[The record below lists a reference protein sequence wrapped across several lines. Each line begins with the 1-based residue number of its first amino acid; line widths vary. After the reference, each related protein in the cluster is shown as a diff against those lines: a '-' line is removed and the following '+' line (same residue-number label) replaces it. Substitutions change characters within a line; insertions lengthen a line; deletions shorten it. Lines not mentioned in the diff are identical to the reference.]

1 MKQSCDTP
9 TEKTVDDKTK
19 SKNTSNLRT
28 AGRRKSD
35 FFLTDQVKRLNKL
48 TQVGQTLTTI
58 LNMDELFEVIVS
70 QTNQI
75 VDSERCSVLL
85 YDPENE
91 ELYSLASTD
100 VKKDQ
105 IRFPSDKGIAGW
117 VLHNKKPL
125 IINDPYNDPRFN
137 AAIDKKTGV
146 TTHNILCI
154 PLINRRNICIGTL
167 QNMDKRNGDFD
178 NEDLKLLQSA
188 SHYITIALENAKLYN
203 DLKELDRAKE
213 KIINHLSH
221 ELKTP
226 LSIILGVFDR
236 IRNVTAVTKDSPLHK
251 TLNRGERNAQRLID
265 LQLKIDDIL
274 HEKAIEEKEGILNL
288 IHSAVSL
295 VDETYEN
302 NDRNNEF
309 VAGLLDRLT
318 SLFATAEPP
327 APEHIE
333 LEPFLTHLCDQARH
347 NMGRRHIEFIRTFE
361 GCGNVYMDRRV
372 LEKVI
377 EGLLKNAIENT
388 PDEGRIVIRSYLKSR
403 NCYIEIRDFG
413 TGISPENQKMIFGG
427 FFHTQDTMAYSS
439 KRPYEFNAGGTGS
452 DLLRIR
458 ALSERFNFA
467 IDFSSKRCHNI
478 PHETTP
484 CPGIISRCSHVTDSA
499 DCRDADGSTF
509 TIIIPLQKQE
519 Q

>member
-1 MKQSCDTP
+1 VS
-9 TEKTVDDKTK
+9 DKTI

-28 AGRRKSD
+28 VGRRESD
-35 FFLTDQVKRLNKL
+35 FFLTDQLNRLNKL
-48 TQVGQTLTTI
+48 TQVGQTITTI
-58 LNMDELFEVIVS
+58 LDMDELFEMIVS

-75 VDSERCSVLL
+75 VGSERCSVFLH
-85 YDPENE
+85 DPENE

-100 VKKDQ
+100 VKRGQ

-125 IINDPYNDPRFN
+125 IINDPYKDPRFN
-137 AAIDKKTGV
+137 SEIDKKTGV

-154 PLINRRNICIGTL
+154 PLINRKNICIGTL
-167 QNMDKRNGDFD
+167 QNIDKRTGDFD
-178 NEDLKLLQSA
+178 QADLDLLQSA
-188 SHYITIALENAKLYN
+188 SHYITVALENAKLY
-203 DLKELDRAKE
+203 DELKELDRAKE

-226 LSIILGVFDR
+226 LSIVLGVFDR
-236 IRNVTAVTKDSPLHK
+236 IRKVLNITESSPLHK

-265 LQLKIDDIL
+265 LQQKIDDIL
-274 HEKAIEEKEGILNL
+274 HEKSIEEKEGILNL

-318 SLFATAEPP
+318 ALFSITDPP
-327 APEHIE
+327 ALELIT
-333 LEPFLTHLCDQARH
+333 LEPFLTNLCDQALH
-347 NMGRRHIEFIRTFE
+347 NMGRRNIELVREFE
-361 GCGNVYMDRRV
+361 DCDDVYIDRRV
-372 LEKVI
+372 LEKSV

-388 PDEGRIVIRSYLKSR
+388 PEEGRIVIRSYKDSK
-403 NCYIEIRDFG
+403 NCYIEVRDFG
-413 TGISPENQKMIFGG
+413 VGISSENQKMIFGG

-458 ALSERFNFA
+458 ALSERFGFS
-467 IDFSSKRCHNI
+467 IGFSSKRCQNI
-478 PHETTP
+478 PHETAP
-484 CPGIISRCSHVTDSA
+484 CPGIISGCSHISDLA
-499 DCRDADGSTF
+499 ECRDSDGSTF
-509 TIIIPLQKQE
+509 TLTFPLQKQD

>member
-1 MKQSCDTP
+1 
-9 TEKTVDDKTK
+9 VNDKTQP
-19 SKNTSNLRT
+19 KNTSNLRT
-28 AGRRKSD
+28 IGRRKSD
-35 FFLTDQVKRLNKL
+35 LFLTDQLDRFNKL
-48 TQVGQTLTTI
+48 TQVGQTITTT
-58 LNMDELFEVIVS
+58 LDMNELFEVIVS

-75 VDSERCSVLL
+75 LGSERCSVLL

-100 VKKDQ
+100 LKTEQ
-105 IRFPSDKGIAGW
+105 IRFPSNKGIAGW
-117 VLHNKKPL
+117 VLHNKTPL
-125 IINDPYNDPRFN
+125 IINDPYSDPRFN
-137 AAIDKKTGV
+137 SEIDKKTGV

-167 QNMDKRNGDFD
+167 QNMDKGDGDFD
-178 NEDLKLLQSA
+178 QTDLELLQSA
-188 SHYITIALENAKLYN
+188 SHYITVALENAKLYH

-236 IRNVTAVTKDSPLHK
+236 IRNVMSVTEGSPLHK

-274 HEKAIEEKEGILNL
+274 HERAIEEKEGILNL
-288 IHSAVSL
+288 IHGAVSL
-295 VDETYEN
+295 VDEVYEN
-302 NDRNNEF
+302 NDSNNEL

-318 SLFATAEPP
+318 SLFTIAEPP
-327 APEHIE
+327 APELIK
-333 LEPFLTHLCDQARH
+333 LEPFLTHLCDLAQD
-347 NMGRRHIEFIRTFE
+347 NMGRRHIELIRTFE
-361 GCGNVYMDRRV
+361 DCGDIYMDRRV

-388 PDEGRIVIRSYLKSR
+388 PDEGRIVIRSYHKNK

-413 TGISPENQKMIFGG
+413 VGITSENQKMIFGG

-439 KRPYEFNAGGTGS
+439 KRPYEFDAGGTGS

-458 ALSERFNFA
+458 ALSERFGFS
-467 IDFSSKRCHNI
+467 IDFSSKRCQNI

-484 CPGIISRCSHVTDSA
+484 CPGIISGCSHVTDSEE
-499 DCRDADGSTF
+499 CRNSGGSTF
-509 TIIIPLQKQE
+509 TLTFPLQKKE